1 MKPSRLGKDELAA
14 IFAGSPFINWLNLR
28 VISVDYQAQTL
39 EVAVPMRA
47 EFERKAGSAQWH
59 GGPLASVIDTVGD
72 FALGMLLGQGLPTI
86 NFRVDYLRPAIN
98 TDLQV
103 IARVRRAGRSVGVA
117 DVDVFNDSGQLVAIG
132 RASYATL
139 LTTPENKS

>member
-1 MKPSRLGKDELAA
+1 MSKPLNQDDLAA
-14 IFAGSPFINWLNLR
+14 IFAASPFIHWLNLR
-28 VISVDYQAQTL
+28 VTAIDYDAGTL
-39 EVAVPMRA
+39 EVQVPMRP
-47 EFERKAGSAQWH
+47 EFERKADSGQWH

-117 DVDVFNDSGQLVAIG
+117 DVDVFNQSGQLVAIG
-132 RASYATL
+132 RASYATS
-139 LTTPENKS
+139 LTTPEKLS

>member
-1 MKPSRLGKDELAA
+1 MSKTLSQAELEA
-14 IFAGSPFINWLNLR
+14 IFAASPFIHWLNLR
-28 VISVDYQAQTL
+28 IDTIDYEAQTL
-39 EVAVPMRA
+39 RVSVPMRP
-47 EFERKAGSAQWH
+47 EFERKANSGQWH

-86 NFRVDYLRPAIN
+86 NFRVDYLRPAID

-117 DVDVFNDSGQLVAIG
+117 DVDVLNQNGQLVAIG

-139 LTTPENKS
+139 SITPEKPL

>member
-1 MKPSRLGKDELAA
+1 MSKTLNQAELEA
-14 IFAGSPFINWLNLR
+14 IFAASPFIHWLNLR
-28 VISVDYQAQTL
+28 IDAIDYEAQTL
-39 EVAVPMRA
+39 TVSVPMRP
-47 EFERKAGSAQWH
+47 EFERKANSGQWH

-86 NFRVDYLRPAIN
+86 NFRVDYLRPAIDTN
-98 TDLQV
+98 LQV

-117 DVDVFNDSGQLVAIG
+117 DVDVLNQNGQLVAIG

-139 LTTPENKS
+139 SITPEKPL